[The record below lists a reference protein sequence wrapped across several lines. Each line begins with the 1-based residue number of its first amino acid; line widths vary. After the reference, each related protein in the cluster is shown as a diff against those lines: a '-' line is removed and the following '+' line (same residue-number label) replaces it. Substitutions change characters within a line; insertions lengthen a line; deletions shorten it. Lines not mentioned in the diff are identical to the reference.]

1 MSKGT
6 SHDRPVHGGWCP
18 CIMNG
23 AKYASAGGA
32 EWRRWRAMALHQPIG
47 CPRVMHF
54 TLAPPPK
61 KVSPPQFLHY
71 CVRPAPAG
79 PLKRLE
85 YRTCRRR
92 RPTDSNKLHF
102 LGASSSFKT
111 IRVFRKL
118 SPRMVFAGFKLQ
130 SCPDIFGTLRHLICT
145 RRCVQT
151 SNMKRIC
158 HLYLYY
164 VRLT

>member
-1 MSKGT
+1 MEAMEGDGT
-6 SHDRPVHGGWCP
+6 APTYWLP
-18 CIMNG
+18 
-23 AKYASAGGA
+23 AGN
-32 EWRRWRAMALHQPIG
+32 ALHS
-47 CPRVMHF
+47 C
-54 TLAPPPK
+54 PPPK

-71 CVRPAPAG
+71 CIRPAPAG

-111 IRVFRKL
+111 IGVFRKL
-118 SPRMVFAGFKLQ
+118 SPRMVFAGNKLQ
-130 SCPDIFGTLRHLICT
+130 SRPDIFGTLRHLICT

-151 SNMKRIC
+151 SNMKIKSLVSVLC
-158 HLYLYY
+158 
-164 VRLT
+164 